1 MLIEV
6 ASTCLST
13 LPPKLKLLS
22 SHSPRPQLW
31 PQHVTRPKPQ
41 DSGRLE
47 NRSMSGPSRK
57 LTKTAARDN
66 QWLSSLL
73 AAGCSVADDGE
84 RERAAEWQR
93 EISRSAQ
100 SRQGVESEAGSTPWG
115 LRLAGHRD
123 RDQDETEVDQP
134 DEHDRSCDD
143 HRRGHQHPHQLVV
156 LLRVRLRVLWR
167 DAIRSPSGHPREW
180 PSCVSVFPNR
190 ERV

>member
-84 RERAAEWQR
+84 RESSRMAERDLPQCA
-93 EISRSAQ
+93 I
-100 SRQGVESEAGSTPWG
+100 EA
-115 LRLAGHRD
+115 
-123 RDQDETEVDQP
+123 
-134 DEHDRSCDD
+134 
-143 HRRGHQHPHQLVV
+143 RG
-156 LLRVRLRVLWR
+156 
-167 DAIRSPSGHPREW
+167 
-180 PSCVSVFPNR
+180 
-190 ERV
+190 